1 MDTRTGVAQDGV
13 CRPPTMNYANPPI
26 AQPGLKLELK
36 PGLAAARIKAI
47 GPAVDT
53 LVGVIERNLK

>member
-1 MDTRTGVAQDGV
+1 MDTRIGVAQDGV
-13 CRPPTMNYANPPI
+13 CRSPTMNYANPPI

-47 GPAVDT
+47 GPTVDT
-53 LVGVIERNLK
+53 LVGVIERHRK

>member
-1 MDTRTGVAQDGV
+1 MAQDGV
-13 CRPPTMNYANPPI
+13 CRPPTLNYANPPI
-26 AQPGLKLELK
+26 AQPGLKLELT

-53 LVGVIERNLK
+53 LVGVIERHRK